1 MSPTSL
7 PSLDTLLKR
16 AGWRLLASFKDAI
29 VLALAAYLAFNLRFD
44 GVVPVVY
51 QRAMWLALCVWCVS
65 KTLILALGGVTRR
78 HWQYTSLYDAQ
89 RLLLLNTAGSLVGAS
104 LLLLTLGAWG
114 IPRSIYVLEWM
125 LSGFLLLIGGLAFRA
140 LAISIDAHWAR
151 GGATRT
157 FIYGSGAA
165 GLQLLW
171 ELRQNRSLK
180 CDVVGFIDDDASK
193 IGLKLAGRRVL
204 GTGDDLKALAD
215 KHAVKKVLVA
225 IPSATGPQ
233 IARIF
238 DLLVDTGL
246 EFKTVPSLGDL
257 IKGRNLDGQIRN
269 IAVEDLL
276 GRKAVRL
283 NQDNIKERIKGR
295 VVMVTGA
302 AGSIGSE
309 LCRQIARFSPAALI
323 GFDVAETPLFQIDRE
338 LRNTF
343 PDLVFHPEVGSIT
356 NVEHLRRVIGGYRP
370 AIIYHS
376 AAYKHVPLMERHV
389 FAAVENNIFGTWNTA
404 VTALDFGVE
413 DFVMI
418 SSDKAVR
425 PTSVMGATKRVA
437 ELLIRGLQRDMT
449 TKFVSVRFGNVLGS
463 NGSVVPIFKEQIA
476 AGGPVT
482 VTHPEMRRY
491 FMTIPEAS
499 QLVLQAFAIGKG
511 GDVFLLDM
519 GEPVKIVDLA
529 RSLILLSGLKPDKD
543 IEIKFT
549 GLRPGEKLFEELN
562 LHDEALVSTS
572 HAKIRR
578 YLSPAGPDMA
588 RLKAHLQGFAR
599 VISEGDV
606 PELVSHLTDLIPD
619 YVPDIHAMG
628 PPQPDPEH
636 AMALRFEK
644 LGSSKGKRD
653 LVLPHLGSTPEL
665 G

>member
-1 MSPTSL
+1 LSPTSI
-7 PSLDTLLKR
+7 PSLDSLGKSI
-16 AGWRLLASFKDAI
+16 GWRLLASFKDVL
-29 VLALAAYLAFNLRFD
+29 VLALAAFLAFNLRFD
-44 GVVPVVY
+44 GAVPIHY
-51 QRAMWLALCVWCVS
+51 QRALWVALCVWCIA
-65 KTLILALGGVTRR
+65 KTLVLAVGGTTRR
-78 HWQYTSLYDAQ
+78 HWQYTSIYDAQ
-89 RLLLLNTAGSLVGAS
+89 RLILLNTAGSIIAAM
-104 LLLLTLGAWG
+104 LLLVLLGPWG
-114 IPRSIYVLEWM
+114 VPRSIYILEWV
-125 LSGFLLLIGGLAFRA
+125 LSGFLLMVGSLVFRA
-140 LAISIDAHWAR
+140 VGISMAGHWAK
-151 GGATRT
+151 GVATQT
-157 FIYGSGAA
+157 LIYGAGAA

-180 CDVVGFIDDDASK
+180 CDVVGFIDDDPSK
-193 IGLKLAGRRVL
+193 IGLKLAGKRVL
-204 GTGDDLKALAD
+204 GTGDNLQTLAA
-215 KHAVKKVLVA
+215 KHGAKKVLIA
-225 IPSATGPQ
+225 IPSATGQ
-233 IARIF
+233 EISRIF
-238 DLLVDTGL
+238 DHLVDSGL
-246 EFKTVPSLGDL
+246 EYKTVPSLGDL
-257 IKGRNLDGQIRN
+257 INGKNLGGQIRD

-283 NQDNIKERIKGR
+283 NQDHIKERIQGK

-309 LCRQIARFSPAALI
+309 LCRQIARFNPAALI

-338 LRNTF
+338 LRRTF

-356 NVEHLRRVIGGYRP
+356 STEHLRRAIGSHRP

-404 VTALDFGVE
+404 ITALDFGVE

-418 SSDKAVR
+418 SSDKAVH
-425 PTSVMGATKRVA
+425 PTSMMGATKRVA
-437 ELLIRGLQRDMT
+437 ELLIRSLQKDNR

-476 AGGPVT
+476 CGGPVT
-482 VTHPEMRRY
+482 VTHPDMRRY

-562 LHDEALVSTS
+562 LNDESLVPTS

-578 YLSPAGPDMA
+578 YLCPTGPDMA
-588 RLKAHLQGFAR
+588 RLRVHLQSLAR
-599 VISEGDV
+599 ISTEGNLTQ
-606 PELVSHLTDLIPD
+606 LVSHLTDLIPD
-619 YVPDIHAMG
+619 YVPDIRLMG
-628 PPQPDPEH
+628 APQTDAGH
-636 AMALRFEK
+636 TLAVQFEMPVN
-644 LGSSKGKRD
+644 GSKRD
-653 LVLPHLGSTPEL
+653 LVLADLGSTPEL
-665 G
+665 S